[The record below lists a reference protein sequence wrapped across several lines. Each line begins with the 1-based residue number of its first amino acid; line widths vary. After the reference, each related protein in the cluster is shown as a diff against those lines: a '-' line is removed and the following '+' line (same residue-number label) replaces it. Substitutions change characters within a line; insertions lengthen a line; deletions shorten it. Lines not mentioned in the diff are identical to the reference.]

1 MEELIKKIPNWA
13 RWILVPFSSY
23 AGMRLA
29 PLLGSIII
37 EIILRLTGSS
47 ISILRLTG
55 SSISWMLVSFI
66 SDLSGLGGG
75 FLTIYSGTLM
85 APSHKV
91 MTGLVTAGLFSLS
104 LFSTDPNST
113 YFAYFIGGLWV
124 GVGFIAIQSRGRQ
137 PRNPNLG

>member
-47 ISILRLTG
+47 IS
-55 SSISWMLVSFI
+55 WMLVSFM

-113 YFAYFIGGLWV
+113 YFAYFIGGIWV

>member
-23 AGMRLA
+23 AGGRLA

-47 ISILRLTG
+47 IT
-55 SSISWMLVSFI
+55 WMLVSFM
-66 SDLSGLGGG
+66 SDLRGLGGG

-91 MTGLVTAGLFSLS
+91 MTGLVLAGLFTLS
-104 LFSTDPNST
+104 LFSMDTKYST
-113 YFAYFIGGLWV
+113 YFTYFIGGLWG

>member
-23 AGMRLA
+23 AGGRLA

-37 EIILRLTGSS
+37 EIILRLTS
-47 ISILRLTG
+47 
-55 SSISWMLVSFI
+55 SSISWMLVSFM
-66 SDLSGLGGG
+66 GLGFG
-75 FLTIYSGTLM
+75 FLIIYSGTLM

-91 MTGLVTAGLFSLS
+91 MTGLVLAGLFTLSLS
-104 LFSTDPNST
+104 PTDPNKP
-113 YFAYFIGGLWV
+113 YFIGGLWV

>member
-47 ISILRLTG
+47 IS
-55 SSISWMLVSFI
+55 WMLVSFM
-66 SDLSGLGGG
+66 SDLRGLGGG

-91 MTGLVTAGLFSLS
+91 MTGLVLAGLFTLS

>member
-23 AGMRLA
+23 AGGRLA

-47 ISILRLTG
+47 IS
-55 SSISWMLVSFI
+55 WMLVSFM
-66 SDLSGLGGG
+66 SDLRGLGVG
-75 FLTIYSGTLM
+75 FLIIYFGTLM

-91 MTGLVTAGLFSLS
+91 MTGLVLAGLFTLS
-104 LFSTDPNST
+104 LFSLDYLFSLVYSRYST